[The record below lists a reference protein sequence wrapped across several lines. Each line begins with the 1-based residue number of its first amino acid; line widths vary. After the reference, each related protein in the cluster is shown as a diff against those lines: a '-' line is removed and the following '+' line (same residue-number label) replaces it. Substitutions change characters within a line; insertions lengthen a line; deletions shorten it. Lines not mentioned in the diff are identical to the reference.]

1 MNKQQ
6 IEDREQFRRYAEAA
20 LAGLISDRKDFEGDH
35 YMARRSFEIATSMML
50 TESQAFER
58 YQLQAL
64 EAIVDDERIK
74 HEGK

>member
-6 IEDREQFRRYAEAA
+6 MEDREQFRRYAEAA
-20 LAGLISDRKDFEGDH
+20 LSGLISDRRDFEGDH
-35 YMARRSFEIATSMML
+35 YMARRAFEIATSMML

>member
-6 IEDREQFRRYAEAA
+6 MEDREQFRRYAEAA
-20 LAGLISDRKDFEGDH
+20 LSGLDLSGIDCSIEAAK
-35 YMARRSFEIATSMML
+35 IAFDKAIAMML
-50 TESQAFER
+50 QESRCWEI
-58 YQLQAL
+58 YQIHAL

>member
-1 MNKQQ
+1 M
-6 IEDREQFRRYAEAA
+6 EDREQFRRYAEAA
-20 LAGLISDRKDFEGDH
+20 LSGLISDRKDFEGDH
-35 YMARRSFEIATSMML
+35 YMARRSFEIAGSMML
-50 TESQAFER
+50 TEGQAFER

>member
-6 IEDREQFRRYAEAA
+6 MEDRQQFRRYAEAA
-20 LAGLISDRKDFEGDH
+20 LSGMNLSVCFTQVQF
-35 YMARRSFEIATSMML
+35 ARIAFDQATEMML
-50 TESQAFER
+50 TEGQAFER
-58 YQLQAL
+58 YQLKAL

>member
-6 IEDREQFRRYAEAA
+6 MEDRDQFRRYAEAA
-20 LAGLISDRKDFEGDH
+20 LSGLISDRKDFEGDH
-35 YMARRSFEIATSMML
+35 YMARRSFEIAASMML
-50 TESQAFER
+50 TEGQAFER

-64 EAIVDDERIK
+64 EAIVDNERIK

>member
-6 IEDREQFRRYAEAA
+6 MEDREQFRRYAEAA
-20 LAGLISDRKDFEGDH
+20 LSGLISDRKDFEGDH

-50 TESQAFER
+50 TEGQAFER

>member
-6 IEDREQFRRYAEAA
+6 MEDREQFRRYAEAA
-20 LAGLISDRKDFEGDH
+20 
-35 YMARRSFEIATSMML
+35 MASIRLTADLSFTDCA
-50 TESQAFER
+50 SQAFLQASAMMLAEQWHWEA
-58 YQLQAL
+58 YQLRSL

>member
-6 IEDREQFRRYAEAA
+6 MEDREQFRRYAEAA
-20 LAGLISDRKDFEGDH
+20 LNGLISDRKDFEGDH
-35 YMARRSFEIATSMML
+35 YMARRSFEIAASMML
-50 TESQAFER
+50 VEGQAFER

-64 EAIVDDERIK
+64 GAIVDDERIK

>member
-6 IEDREQFRRYAEAA
+6 MQDREQFRRYAEAA
-20 LAGLISDRKDFEGDH
+20 LSGCVNNPGISYEAATRIAFEQ
-35 YMARRSFEIATSMML
+35 ATFMML
-50 TESQAFER
+50 QESAYWEACQI
-58 YQLQAL
+58 QAL

>member
-6 IEDREQFRRYAEAA
+6 MEDREQFRRYAEAA
-20 LAGLISDRKDFEGDH
+20 LSGLISDRKDFEGDH

-50 TESQAFER
+50 SEGQYWEAF
-58 YQLQAL
+58 QLQSL